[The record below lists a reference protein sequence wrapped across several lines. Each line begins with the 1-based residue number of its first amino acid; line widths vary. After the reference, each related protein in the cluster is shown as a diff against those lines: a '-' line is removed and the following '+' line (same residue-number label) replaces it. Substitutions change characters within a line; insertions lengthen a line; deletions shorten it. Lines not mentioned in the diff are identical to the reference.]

1 MYCQWRSEPD
11 HDMRV
16 TRLGYVPS
24 TFNRDNIVV
33 CLLNN
38 FSLWVKLRANQ
49 NQGTPV
55 SNSSPH
61 LSFIAKLSL
70 KLQANAM
77 KLSGKLQNHSDIQ
90 SFLQTKENSKEV
102 MHRS

>member
-1 MYCQWRSEPD
+1 MKLLEIEKLKLNCYTFCDKLFKCTLIARMYCRWLSEPD
-11 HDMRV
+11 HDMRI

-24 TFNRDNIVV
+24 AFNQDNIVV
-33 CLLNN
+33 CSLNN

-55 SNSSPH
+55 SNSSPR

-70 KLQANAM
+70 
-77 KLSGKLQNHSDIQ
+77 
-90 SFLQTKENSKEV
+90 
-102 MHRS
+102 

>member
-1 MYCQWRSEPD
+1 
-11 HDMRV
+11 MRV
-16 TRLGYVPS
+16 TKLGYIPS
-24 TFNRDNIVV
+24 TFNQDNIVV
-33 CLLNN
+33 CSLNN

-55 SNSSPH
+55 SNCSPS

-70 KLQANAM
+70 YLQANAK
-77 KLSGKLQNHSDIQ
+77 KLSGKLQNHGDIK
-90 SFLQTKENSKEV
+90 SFLQTKEDSKEV